1 MKGLAVAALLL
12 LGAGVCPG
20 HGGQAPPRLETVLDE
35 MVGVGPGKIR
45 TLDLPLDEPGV
56 RVIVQFDV
64 VQGLTGV
71 RVLLMSIEDAER
83 WFAGRDHS
91 VLAGSSFGFSGS
103 LTRTLPEKGEYRLV
117 LDNLGESRAEA
128 RVRLRV
134 RLLRNGASA
143 LPYGPEGWR
152 AQTLV
157 WITAG
162 LFLAI
167 LGIAGLR
174 LKRAFEE
181 RQDRLRAG
189 YL

>member
-1 MKGLAVAALLL
+1 MKGLAVSALLL

-20 HGGQAPPRLETVLDE
+20 HGGQVQPRLQTVLDE
-35 MVGVGPGKIR
+35 TVGVGPGKIR

-56 RVIVQFDV
+56 RVIVQFDM

-71 RVLLMSIEDAER
+71 RVLLMSIKDADR
-83 WFAGRDHS
+83 WFAGRDHR
-91 VLAGSSFGFSGS
+91 VLAGSGFGFSGS

-143 LPYGPEGWR
+143 LPYRPERWR

-162 LFLAI
+162 LFLSI
-167 LGIAGLR
+167 LLFAGLR